1 MELDPKFRE
10 FASQIRNEG
19 VPDVSPI
26 PPRGGGEGQGGMITD
41 LQRLFLESNKA
52 EDTSQFSYNTR
63 DVSKKYAVTYKGV
76 DNEEVYAQGQGWTN
90 KMVNGVGKGLLL
102 TGTTFLQSTVGL
114 VNGLGAALADGRA
127 ASFYDNDMNRSLD
140 ALNKEAEEN
149 WLPNYY
155 SQAERDASWYSPTKL
170 LSANFFWD
178 GIIKNLGFAA
188 GAALSGQVISSALK
202 SIPLTSKLF
211 VSGKAAQALSATE
224 EGLLAA
230 DKAAGTFGKVK
241 ALSDKFVTGYASMN
255 AGGRA
260 VVAGLATTGEAGF
273 EAFNNAK
280 EFREK
285 KIAEY
290 RATHSG
296 LDPTQRELDEINQ
309 LADEVGNSSFLLNT
323 GLLTATNYIQFPK
336 ILGSSARLEKG
347 MASAATKEIGEVAKD
362 AAGNLIVAPARYGK
376 VLGFIKKAAPYTFSA
391 SEAFEEGAQFAISSA
406 TQDYYNKKYKGDA
419 TSFLDSLTE
428 GVSKTLTT
436 DEGMENVLIGGLS
449 GALMTSRGR
458 YLEQKEKT
466 KDTAAFVEQ
475 ANKWKLSDFSK
486 ETIDSVNRG
495 TAIQEERERYL
506 KQGDTLMSKEAERDY
521 LINYLTPRIKYGR
534 LDLVKS
540 DIADLRLLAS
550 TEEGFNQLVQE
561 GKALNGDTREAYL
574 QRLTNLETTANSID
588 SLYQSLTLRYGN
600 LVNKKNQPLYNQEV
614 MSKMIYA
621 ATKVADYDV
630 RIPQLSG
637 ELAQSGIAIED
648 VINGVAQGND
658 EAFNKAL
665 ADIDALGVIDD
676 QKIDLKIAL
685 QDVKDLT
692 QRRQEFL
699 KEYDEIKKSPEKFS
713 TPVPTEEEKKLAAE
727 QADQPK
733 KTVKIKTK
741 DGEEEV
747 EIGTEYFLGR
757 VVEYDKNGK
766 EVYRAPRLTVLGEN
780 EDGTIKIKD
789 SNGLVRDVA
798 KSVLADYK
806 LGKVSSTLAN
816 RKAKFF
822 KDHWNTIYEFNF
834 GKGKKVKG
842 RLEYSDKDKVL
853 IFVYRNN
860 KGQRKE
866 LEVTADQF
874 VAKKGYANPMIKA
887 IGELTAVQKKSMADF
902 TAEKDERTA
911 AKKESRLKILS
922 DLFDEVSDKLDS
934 TKSLLQ
940 QKYSQFEKIVN
951 DLTKLEEQI
960 KVGELTKTNT
970 FKKTTNNAIK
980 AANRLS
986 RMQEQLRLEIAELEA
1001 ERDQLEINQEY
1012 IFDLSENIDELPTDS
1027 KEFLE
1032 ELKEQRDAVQDLVL
1046 ESGLAIN
1053 SLSKLLDNVEGAL
1066 KTAVDF
1072 ALDLIRKF
1080 ESKYPNLPYT
1090 PLGLR
1095 EFLNKDLEFKGVY
1108 PDYQSYLQAN
1118 PNLLADLTE
1127 FERDIAE
1134 IDELDVTP
1142 NERSVAELKD
1152 EIQKLYG
1159 QINEAEQQLKAKNL
1173 VLDRLSDIAETYK
1186 KQQEEEKAVAKS
1198 LALREEFLGIN
1209 TEDVQTLTAEDN
1221 RAYEAAAKKGYF
1233 AVVGGTVPIDD
1244 GKAHQKRANN
1254 FGVRLPSMDDAD
1266 KIFGII
1272 VTSKTEEEL
1281 GLKGLM
1287 EHLYAKDPSTVI
1299 ALVMVKKNDDGTYA
1313 LVDEFGEPIAPGV
1326 DTINN
1331 AIYQVFPEKKLT
1343 ATYNGK
1349 VESMFR
1355 DSTPEDVKVALTEQ
1369 YSAWRDARLAETTLG
1384 KPRSIAASFGVPDYV
1399 KQLKPDRTEGP
1410 IDYAARTSAVDS
1422 GLISKSDLVEDQ
1434 VIMIATTNKAV
1445 SNGSVTF
1452 NTPLGRVFLKVPGGL
1467 VKLFNRKFNKKE
1479 AETIFDV
1486 LHQITKNAVEDKST
1500 KTERTQTLLNW
1511 IKSVAYWGIAK
1522 NTQTGVRKDKPGYN
1536 NIWFEDVEENGVMST
1551 KLFISG
1557 RGGGFAFTPS
1567 SLENNKADIISLL
1580 QDMYFNANA
1589 TLTNANSYNKPYQE
1603 IVGLKKDGTPEYKR
1617 WDNYQTFLLSSE
1629 GRTKEEVPF
1638 TTVLKPQID
1647 PNVVNRK
1654 DVYFTLKDVADDYVL
1669 PTNQPVVTQTPA
1681 PVTPVVSDKTKS
1693 IGVDY
1698 VIENKEITVDHPE
1711 GETATPI
1718 IDYKSSSK
1726 ESYEGTKVKVL
1737 SATANAVEAQ
1747 VTYPDGEKFTE
1758 TFDKTD
1764 FENKVFK
1771 LAALEGAKP
1780 AEVKPTDPGVYVLDG
1795 TTKNT
1800 LILKNDLGTVY
1811 FTADLKTYDPATGSI
1826 TMSFEAADSA
1836 TAENLLAKLGT
1847 EDKVKQV
1854 LAGTILSKIKP
1865 QLEAAAIPVVAP
1877 MTPAPVVDDVAPVDT
1892 TTPDQQDDWND
1903 NPVNAPDDKAYRL
1916 EILNQINKFEGEN
1929 WNKIEEFLKANFP
1942 NIPVYRV
1949 KNIIQATNG
1958 RQAWGM
1964 LHQGAIYVYE
1974 NAEVGTAYH
1983 EVFEAVWKMFS
1994 DDKERKA
2001 ILDEFKKRE
2010 GSYYDVFSGRTI
2022 KYSEATAQDIK
2033 EKLAEEFRDYVLT
2046 NKNVATPTYGKSL
2059 IERMFAELVNF
2070 IKQMF
2075 YGENA
2080 QVNTA
2085 NLFAKIGNGYY
2096 KDYIPYE
2103 SSLRFAQNGIIDI
2116 DQAEG
2121 DASSEFRLD
2130 NIPAVQQHEIMQQ
2143 MTYSTL
2149 ADLSKSNSDLFS
2161 VPNLNKA
2168 ELYDRLK
2175 KEIKSLVRWKGS
2187 YYEKIIVDGQVKGDA
2202 LKKATADLN
2211 AIKFLYANIEKDWN
2225 EIVKKH
2231 EEHLKTFS
2239 IEFDEND
2246 QLELTNEEKGKDTP
2260 YGDARKID
2268 GFRKAN
2274 SAIKLLVGT
2283 LPVMEMTAEGPKIK
2297 RTSIG
2302 GALLMP
2308 SDKVFITLMNTL
2320 HSSVNIEEMISRL
2333 KTLAEG
2339 DPSYVTLY
2347 ERIMKP
2353 KPGQEGLDYNMLNN
2367 DYDLQLITSFWRTFK
2382 KQSADVRIVF
2392 VLPSGDVV
2400 IGDSTLASAAKQSRA
2415 DMTNAMITSIKSGT
2429 SYLKYNEKEK
2439 LYQPQAGLSKIQL
2452 DPTRLDTYT
2461 QFLKT
2466 LGVEFDVKSIR
2477 KMTDNQ
2483 VNTFR
2488 EATQGILQSLIE
2500 AKDVATL
2507 NSKTL
2512 SIDGQ
2517 LLKLGAIKAILEKP
2531 EFESTYFNLNGER
2544 AQTFIGTNAVSD
2556 LYDVLFKIGSINELK
2571 TNPLYAQYK
2580 YLTTDKF
2587 AQGSNL
2593 LNRMFNI
2600 DDPKGKRR
2608 KNTEELLKTA
2618 YVDGTVN
2625 EESGKKKE
2633 SSKLNLK
2640 ERIIQEMNLNL
2651 DGYYMNL
2658 VPGDAS
2664 IEWMSNL
2671 GNAITEDMLAGNNY
2685 EEVYRIFKG
2694 YFMSEVELSRE
2705 DRPIVQD
2712 EGKTRSSRDLRFFK
2726 SILGDKLHRS
2736 IIAKKNDDL
2745 TPDEVYKNYK
2755 SDIEKA
2761 IREFIIGETEKTE
2774 ESLRQY
2780 GIIFETGEGT
2790 SVENLSFSTEET
2802 ISKEDLTRNLKA
2814 MTINYMIANI
2824 ELHKIIYSDPYQYK
2838 DELKRIKNFL
2848 SPRTPL
2854 LANSEAI
2861 NQALEKTY
2869 NKEFPEGD
2877 IGRTDFLRDYFRS
2890 ITLADVTAFSDLFG
2904 YKPYKETDG
2913 GGYITMKANRN
2924 FRIRAGQWNSDEEKQ
2939 YKFDVKFEKLVKSGA
2954 SKEAIDK
2961 LLEKNPGIMS
2971 AYTPLKPIVSGN
2983 KANGRTYNDVLL
2995 DKFALVPT
3003 SFRILYQINPTSNA
3017 IKLYNKMQAEDID
3030 YAVFASGRK
3039 VGAEKIHSVYD
3050 GNKFNET
3057 PFETPNEKL
3066 TPDEPQGVT
3075 FVPYSIVSVQS
3086 EVPSKEAAFVTQGS
3100 QITKLATMDFMEAGV
3115 PIDFEPNLDFD
3126 DRFIKWMELSENE
3139 KMKSEIYKEIKRNQ
3153 ELLQAKIEE
3162 GFNSLIKELGIKQ
3175 TDKGFVIEDK
3185 DKLADVLSG
3194 EILKREVNDNIIEAF
3209 DGFKKGDVVLEATP
3223 AYQQIR
3229 NILYSIADKRVV
3241 SPKISGGQKVQI
3253 PSSFLESNRIF
3264 KTEKGGYQS
3273 DFLKFYEKDGER
3285 VCEIMVGRWFKSDL
3299 SDEALLK
3306 YLNTD
3311 EGKKILSGIGFRIPT
3326 QKQNSIDSFVIKGFL
3341 PAEFGD
3347 SVVIPS
3353 ELVQKAGS
3361 DFDIDKL
3368 SLYFKNTY
3376 VDAKGKLKLVPYFGI
3391 GDAAKKKYEPI
3402 FFDILQSKIDKAEA
3416 KKLSQATLQ
3425 ELFSDIALEQAPE
3438 KVTNKWVP
3446 LFRKFFSEEVIDGKL
3461 NVRNVE
3467 DIFMTRLQ
3475 RVGKKLNELTDYDLQ
3490 EILLNEFMDK
3500 MYKESLENEY
3510 IQSLQNLVSHPLNF
3524 DNLIKPNSAKQL
3536 EDLSKDI
3543 NKKLGRPEID
3553 YSSPGNMLSRT
3564 FMTGLRQAFVSG
3576 KYAIGIAATA
3586 QTLQAQ
3592 FQRFSGYVDYTKLGE
3607 MTDADKKWLGD
3618 GKIKFANSEFNK
3630 VNVPEKGILPSLSM
3644 IKNKAGDFIS
3654 DIIGQFIDGYVDI
3667 AKGPWIMQL
3676 GATPNVASTWLFLAK
3691 IGVPIKTVAY
3701 FMNQPIVRDYLRTI
3715 ESNGYSYLF
3724 IDQFFNDLQDIYSPT
3739 GEVMSVTELPNEEN
3753 LGKMVGVNVSDM
3765 KPIQKAQQQFILQE
3779 FVKYAKLAEHL
3790 FHVTQGSNFDTATI
3804 NDPYLVFKKM
3814 MQLKKARNTMISSVD
3829 DVLDNSFVG
3838 ALKDKIY
3845 NFRDAFA
3852 TVLTSDKKA
3861 VRNVIEAVLTP
3872 FIELSDRDF
3881 VKVAQKAVNDMFDWA
3896 VQTDRKF
3903 NMQIE
3908 EILLGKDNVKS
3919 AAAQV
3924 MAFQKQVLADKKHPL
3939 FNNMIINSIRE
3950 KPGQKEGA
3958 PNNLFLIDKYTK
3970 VYDQNLIIYS
3980 FRELKNHLGTEGND
3994 LYKKL
3999 VRLAVI
4005 QSGLSNSPISFT
4017 SLLPYEDFKEEYN
4030 ETLANLEN
4038 IPNLA
4043 EFYTLNV
4050 FQRNNWSNST
4060 IVGSSKAKWKK
4071 SKKGKWY
4078 SKPNAPSE
4086 MSFLDKKLKGAIGNG
4101 VIPQLLNFSTLSS
4114 EGRNEFI
4121 VFSWENGAYSKEQKK
4136 KMRSK
4141 GNYSYINKGL
4151 FQKVYDEDG
4160 KPLIQTSTDKEG
4172 NIYESFIYKAINAWG
4187 DSFRANEFYNI
4198 PTASKLENGFIK
4210 VENKS
4215 ETVTIPGTNT
4225 TYQVVKSAEVE
4236 DSIIAQILNKDAVIT
4251 KPQVIPTGVQTKTVQ
4266 APKAVSKS
4274 DAEIRATK
4282 EYQDWLKNNENP
4294 LMSEQENLEYYK
4306 VCKL

>member
-1 MELDPKFRE
+1 
-10 FASQIRNEG
+10 
-19 VPDVSPI
+19 
-26 PPRGGGEGQGGMITD
+26 
-41 LQRLFLESNKA
+41 
-52 EDTSQFSYNTR
+52 
-63 DVSKKYAVTYKGV
+63 
-76 DNEEVYAQGQGWTN
+76 
-90 KMVNGVGKGLLL
+90 
-102 TGTTFLQSTVGL
+102 
-114 VNGLGAALADGRA
+114 
-127 ASFYDNDMNRSLD
+127 
-140 ALNKEAEEN
+140 
-149 WLPNYY
+149 
-155 SQAERDASWYSPTKL
+155 
-170 LSANFFWD
+170 
-178 GIIKNLGFAA
+178 
-188 GAALSGQVISSALK
+188 
-202 SIPLTSKLF
+202 
-211 VSGKAAQALSATE
+211 
-224 EGLLAA
+224 
-230 DKAAGTFGKVK
+230 
-241 ALSDKFVTGYASMN
+241 
-255 AGGRA
+255 
-260 VVAGLATTGEAGF
+260 
-273 EAFNNAK
+273 
-280 EFREK
+280 
-285 KIAEY
+285 
-290 RATHSG
+290 
-296 LDPTQRELDEINQ
+296 
-309 LADEVGNSSFLLNT
+309 
-323 GLLTATNYIQFPK
+323 
-336 ILGSSARLEKG
+336 
-347 MASAATKEIGEVAKD
+347 
-362 AAGNLIVAPARYGK
+362 
-376 VLGFIKKAAPYTFSA
+376 
-391 SEAFEEGAQFAISSA
+391 
-406 TQDYYNKKYKGDA
+406 
-419 TSFLDSLTE
+419 
-428 GVSKTLTT
+428 
-436 DEGMENVLIGGLS
+436 
-449 GALMTSRGR
+449 
-458 YLEQKEKT
+458 
-466 KDTAAFVEQ
+466 
-475 ANKWKLSDFSK
+475 
-486 ETIDSVNRG
+486 
-495 TAIQEERERYL
+495 
-506 KQGDTLMSKEAERDY
+506 
-521 LINYLTPRIKYGR
+521 
-534 LDLVKS
+534 
-540 DIADLRLLAS
+540 
-550 TEEGFNQLVQE
+550 
-561 GKALNGDTREAYL
+561 
-574 QRLTNLETTANSID
+574 
-588 SLYQSLTLRYGN
+588 
-600 LVNKKNQPLYNQEV
+600 
-614 MSKMIYA
+614 
-621 ATKVADYDV
+621 
-630 RIPQLSG
+630 
-637 ELAQSGIAIED
+637 
-648 VINGVAQGND
+648 
-658 EAFNKAL
+658 
-665 ADIDALGVIDD
+665 
-676 QKIDLKIAL
+676 
-685 QDVKDLT
+685 
-692 QRRQEFL
+692 
-699 KEYDEIKKSPEKFS
+699 
-713 TPVPTEEEKKLAAE
+713 
-727 QADQPK
+727 
-733 KTVKIKTK
+733 
-741 DGEEEV
+741 
-747 EIGTEYFLGR
+747 
-757 VVEYDKNGK
+757 
-766 EVYRAPRLTVLGEN
+766 
-780 EDGTIKIKD
+780 
-789 SNGLVRDVA
+789 
-798 KSVLADYK
+798 
-806 LGKVSSTLAN
+806 
-816 RKAKFF
+816 
-822 KDHWNTIYEFNF
+822 
-834 GKGKKVKG
+834 
-842 RLEYSDKDKVL
+842 
-853 IFVYRNN
+853 
-860 KGQRKE
+860 
-866 LEVTADQF
+866 
-874 VAKKGYANPMIKA
+874 
-887 IGELTAVQKKSMADF
+887 
-902 TAEKDERTA
+902 
-911 AKKESRLKILS
+911 
-922 DLFDEVSDKLDS
+922 
-934 TKSLLQ
+934 
-940 QKYSQFEKIVN
+940 
-951 DLTKLEEQI
+951 
-960 KVGELTKTNT
+960 
-970 FKKTTNNAIK
+970 
-980 AANRLS
+980 
-986 RMQEQLRLEIAELEA
+986 
-1001 ERDQLEINQEY
+1001 
-1012 IFDLSENIDELPTDS
+1012 
-1027 KEFLE
+1027 
-1032 ELKEQRDAVQDLVL
+1032 
-1046 ESGLAIN
+1046 
-1053 SLSKLLDNVEGAL
+1053 
-1066 KTAVDF
+1066 
-1072 ALDLIRKF
+1072 
-1080 ESKYPNLPYT
+1080 
-1090 PLGLR
+1090 
-1095 EFLNKDLEFKGVY
+1095 
-1108 PDYQSYLQAN
+1108 
-1118 PNLLADLTE
+1118 
-1127 FERDIAE
+1127 
-1134 IDELDVTP
+1134 
-1142 NERSVAELKD
+1142 
-1152 EIQKLYG
+1152 
-1159 QINEAEQQLKAKNL
+1159 
-1173 VLDRLSDIAETYK
+1173 
-1186 KQQEEEKAVAKS
+1186 
-1198 LALREEFLGIN
+1198 
-1209 TEDVQTLTAEDN
+1209 
-1221 RAYEAAAKKGYF
+1221 
-1233 AVVGGTVPIDD
+1233 
-1244 GKAHQKRANN
+1244 
-1254 FGVRLPSMDDAD
+1254 
-1266 KIFGII
+1266 
-1272 VTSKTEEEL
+1272 
-1281 GLKGLM
+1281 
-1287 EHLYAKDPSTVI
+1287 
-1299 ALVMVKKNDDGTYA
+1299 
-1313 LVDEFGEPIAPGV
+1313 
-1326 DTINN
+1326 
-1331 AIYQVFPEKKLT
+1331 
-1343 ATYNGK
+1343 
-1349 VESMFR
+1349 
-1355 DSTPEDVKVALTEQ
+1355 
-1369 YSAWRDARLAETTLG
+1369 
-1384 KPRSIAASFGVPDYV
+1384 
-1399 KQLKPDRTEGP
+1399 
-1410 IDYAARTSAVDS
+1410 
-1422 GLISKSDLVEDQ
+1422 
-1434 VIMIATTNKAV
+1434 
-1445 SNGSVTF
+1445 
-1452 NTPLGRVFLKVPGGL
+1452 
-1467 VKLFNRKFNKKE
+1467 
-1479 AETIFDV
+1479 
-1486 LHQITKNAVEDKST
+1486 
-1500 KTERTQTLLNW
+1500 
-1511 IKSVAYWGIAK
+1511 
-1522 NTQTGVRKDKPGYN
+1522 
-1536 NIWFEDVEENGVMST
+1536 
-1551 KLFISG
+1551 
-1557 RGGGFAFTPS
+1557 
-1567 SLENNKADIISLL
+1567 
-1580 QDMYFNANA
+1580 
-1589 TLTNANSYNKPYQE
+1589 
-1603 IVGLKKDGTPEYKR
+1603 
-1617 WDNYQTFLLSSE
+1617 
-1629 GRTKEEVPF
+1629 
-1638 TTVLKPQID
+1638 
-1647 PNVVNRK
+1647 
-1654 DVYFTLKDVADDYVL
+1654 
-1669 PTNQPVVTQTPA
+1669 
-1681 PVTPVVSDKTKS
+1681 
-1693 IGVDY
+1693 
-1698 VIENKEITVDHPE
+1698 
-1711 GETATPI
+1711 
-1718 IDYKSSSK
+1718 
-1726 ESYEGTKVKVL
+1726 
-1737 SATANAVEAQ
+1737 
-1747 VTYPDGEKFTE
+1747 
-1758 TFDKTD
+1758 
-1764 FENKVFK
+1764 
-1771 LAALEGAKP
+1771 
-1780 AEVKPTDPGVYVLDG
+1780 
-1795 TTKNT
+1795 
-1800 LILKNDLGTVY
+1800 
-1811 FTADLKTYDPATGSI
+1811 
-1826 TMSFEAADSA
+1826 
-1836 TAENLLAKLGT
+1836 
-1847 EDKVKQV
+1847 
-1854 LAGTILSKIKP
+1854 
-1865 QLEAAAIPVVAP
+1865 
-1877 MTPAPVVDDVAPVDT
+1877 
-1892 TTPDQQDDWND
+1892 
-1903 NPVNAPDDKAYRL
+1903 
-1916 EILNQINKFEGEN
+1916 
-1929 WNKIEEFLKANFP
+1929 
-1942 NIPVYRV
+1942 
-1949 KNIIQATNG
+1949 
-1958 RQAWGM
+1958 
-1964 LHQGAIYVYE
+1964 
-1974 NAEVGTAYH
+1974 
-1983 EVFEAVWKMFS
+1983 
-1994 DDKERKA
+1994 
-2001 ILDEFKKRE
+2001 
-2010 GSYYDVFSGRTI
+2010 
-2022 KYSEATAQDIK
+2022 
-2033 EKLAEEFRDYVLT
+2033 
-2046 NKNVATPTYGKSL
+2046 
-2059 IERMFAELVNF
+2059 
-2070 IKQMF
+2070 
-2075 YGENA
+2075 
-2080 QVNTA
+2080 
-2085 NLFAKIGNGYY
+2085 
-2096 KDYIPYE
+2096 
-2103 SSLRFAQNGIIDI
+2103 
-2116 DQAEG
+2116 
-2121 DASSEFRLD
+2121 
-2130 NIPAVQQHEIMQQ
+2130 
-2143 MTYSTL
+2143 
-2149 ADLSKSNSDLFS
+2149 
-2161 VPNLNKA
+2161 
-2168 ELYDRLK
+2168 
-2175 KEIKSLVRWKGS
+2175 
-2187 YYEKIIVDGQVKGDA
+2187 
-2202 LKKATADLN
+2202 
-2211 AIKFLYANIEKDWN
+2211 
-2225 EIVKKH
+2225 
-2231 EEHLKTFS
+2231 
-2239 IEFDEND
+2239 
-2246 QLELTNEEKGKDTP
+2246 
-2260 YGDARKID
+2260 
-2268 GFRKAN
+2268 
-2274 SAIKLLVGT
+2274 
-2283 LPVMEMTAEGPKIK
+2283 MEMTAEGPKIK

-2308 SDKVFITLMNTL
+2308 SDKVFITLMNSL
-2320 HSSVNIEEMISRL
+2320 HSSVNIEEMMQRL
-2333 KTLAEG
+2333 KALAEG

-2353 KPGQEGLDYNMLNN
+2353 KPGQEGLDYSVLNN

-2556 LYDVLFKIGSINELK
+2556 LYDVLSKIGSINELK
-2571 TNPLYAQYK
+2571 TNPAYAQYK

-2664 IEWMSNL
+2664 IEWMANL

-2712 EGKTRSSRDLRFFK
+2712 EGETRSSRDLRFFK

-2736 IIAKKNDDL
+2736 IIAKKNDSL
-2745 TPDEVYKNYK
+2745 TPKELYESKEYKA
-2755 SDIEKA
+2755 DIERA
-2761 IREFIIGETEKTE
+2761 IREFIIGETVKTE

-2780 GIIFETGEGT
+2780 GIIFETEQGT

-2854 LANSEAI
+2854 LANSEEI
-2861 NQALEKTY
+2861 NQALNRTY

-2877 IGRTDFLRDYFRS
+2877 VGRTDFLRDYFRS

-3050 GNKFNET
+3050 GNNFNEA

-3066 TPDEPQGVT
+3066 TPDQPQGVT
-3075 FVPYSIVSVQS
+3075 FVPYSIVGVQS

-3126 DRFIKWMELSENE
+3126 DRFIKWMGLSEDE
-3139 KMKSEIYKEIKRNQ
+3139 KMKSELYKEIKRNQ

-3162 GFNSLIKELGIKQ
+3162 GFVSLIKELGIKQ

-3185 DKLADVLSG
+3185 DKLANTLSG

-3209 DGFKKGDVVLEATP
+3209 AGFKKGDVVLEATP

-3273 DFLKFYEKDGER
+3273 DFLKFYEDEDGKR
-3285 VCEIMVGRWFKSDL
+3285 VCEIMVGRWFKSNL

-3368 SLYFKNTY
+3368 SLYFKNVY
-3376 VDAKGKLKLVPYFGI
+3376 MEKGYPKLVPFFGI
-3391 GDAAKKKYEPI
+3391 GNKAKDEIKKYFLEKDLKSI
-3402 FFDILQSKIDKAEA
+3402 FEIDEKID
-3416 KKLSQATLQ
+3416 
-3425 ELFSDIALEQAPE
+3425 FVPVDNYDDIYQ
-3438 KVTNKWVP
+3438 K
-3446 LFRKFFSEEVIDGKL
+3446 SI
-3461 NVRNVE
+3461 
-3467 DIFMTRLQ
+3467 
-3475 RVGKKLNELTDYDLQ
+3475 
-3490 EILLNEFMDK
+3490 
-3500 MYKESLENEY
+3500 ENEY

-3592 FQRFSGYVDYTKLGE
+3592 FQRFSGYIDYTKLEE
-3607 MTDADKKWLGD
+3607 MTDTDKKWLGD
-3618 GKIKFANSEFNK
+3618 GKVKFTEFNK
-3630 VNVPEKGILPSLSM
+3630 INVTEKGILPSLSM

-3654 DIIGQFIDGYVDI
+3654 DIISQFIDGYVDI

-3724 IDQFFNDLQDIYSPT
+3724 IDQFFNDLQDVYNPGT
-3739 GEVMSVTELPNEEN
+3739 TMSVTELPNEAD
-3753 LGKMVGVNVSDM
+3753 LGKMVGADFSKM
-3765 KPIQKAQQQFILQE
+3765 TPIQKAQQQFILQE

-3790 FHVTQGSNFDTATI
+3790 FQVTQGSNFDTATI

-3845 NFRDAFA
+3845 DFRDAFA
-3852 TVLTSDKKA
+3852 TVLTSDRKA

-4060 IVGSSKAKWKK
+4060 IVDSSKAKWKK

-4172 NIYESFIYKAINAWG
+4172 KIYESFIYKAINAWG

-4251 KPQVIPTGVQTKTVQ
+4251 KPQVIPTGVQTKTIQTPAPVTSKSGVEISSNAKGLAAALTNPTELSKSKGNLTESYPVKFRGKDYKDAETAYQ
-4266 APKAVSKS
+4266 ALKSTATKDNGPNNTYNLMVDIIKAKLQQHPRLINEITKQGGSKWILSSTHQPTKQNSVWETGGQNWFIKSLNDAYLATTQASKAVSKS